1 MLAAIWMIVPF
12 ILESDRAAQPPA
24 PPLIAGSGAKLRA
37 AANLAPDQ
45 P

>member
-1 MLAAIWMIVPF
+1 MIVPF

-24 PPLIAGSGAKLRA
+24 PPLIAGSSAKLRA
-37 AANLAPDQ
+37 AAGWTVDQ